1 MATQPSHN
9 APLDPRTGTGM
20 ARRER
25 LGAALAGARVDRV
38 PVSAWGHF
46 FTDEVD
52 PDRFIAAT
60 LAFQERYD
68 WDFLKVHS
76 RASYHVEGWG
86 FTYARSNDPAK
97 GHVCTGHPIATAADW
112 RKLRP
117 LDPDSTALA
126 EQLRIL
132 ERLKKAVGT
141 ELPVIMTVFS
151 PLDIAEKLI
160 DRDSAML
167 KRHIDE
173 DPAALEAA
181 LDAIARTF
189 APFVREVV
197 RLGADG
203 IYFST
208 KWANNVK
215 LSAAQ
220 YQRLVRSYDLAVLE
234 EAKPMWCNLLHLCED
249 HVQLSA
255 MADYPVQVFHWD
267 THAGHNPSFPQGKP
281 LLRTGPP
288 RLSARAMGGGVDPE
302 TLATGTPA
310 EVETRAIRSIRQIGG
325 RGLVLGPGCSV
336 QMAKTPPEN
345 LFALRRSPA
354 LAALEMQH

>member
-1 MATQPSHN
+1 MGDTATGSN
-9 APLDPRTGTGM
+9 RRERSGM
-20 ARRER
+20 DRRER
-25 LGAALAGARVDRV
+25 LRAALAGARVDRV

-46 FTDEVD
+46 FTEEVD
-52 PDRFIAAT
+52 PDRFIAASM
-60 LAFQERYD
+60 AFQEQYD

-86 FTYARSNDPAK
+86 FTYARSNDPAR

-112 RKLRP
+112 RKLKP
-117 LDPDSTALA
+117 LGLDSPALA

-132 ERLKKAVGT
+132 ERLKQEAGA

-151 PLDIAEKLI
+151 PLDIAEKLV
-160 DRDSAML
+160 DRNAALL

-189 APFVREVV
+189 APFVREVA

-215 LSAAQ
+215 LSAEQ
-220 YQRLVRSYDLAVLE
+220 YQRLVRPYDLAVLE
-234 EAKPMWCNLLHLCED
+234 EARPENSPMWCNLLHLCED
-249 HVQLSA
+249 HVQLAA

-267 THAGHNPSFPQGKP
+267 THAGHNPSFLQGKP
-281 LLRTGPP
+281 VLRTG
-288 RLSARAMGGGVDPE
+288 LQKAMGGGVDPQ

-310 EVETRAIRSIRQIGG
+310 EVETKAIHAIRQIGG

-336 QMAKTPPEN
+336 QMARTPPEN
-345 LFALRRSPA
+345 LLALRRSPA
-354 LAALEMQH
+354 LAAREMQH

>member
-1 MATQPSHN
+1 MSSNSGLGMTQ
-9 APLDPRTGTGM
+9 
-20 ARRER
+20 RER
-25 LGAALAGARVDRV
+25 LKAALAGTRLDRV

-46 FTDEVD
+46 FTEEVD

-60 LAFQERYD
+60 MAFQKSFD

-86 FTYARSNDPAK
+86 FTYTPSNDPAK
-97 GHVCTGHPIATAADW
+97 GHVCTGHPIAAATDW
-112 RKLRP
+112 RKLKP
-117 LDPDSTALA
+117 LGLDSPALA

-132 ERLKKAVGT
+132 ERLKKEAGPD
-141 ELPVIMTVFS
+141 LPVIMTVFS

-160 DRDSAML
+160 DRDAALM
-167 KRHIDE
+167 KHHIDT
-173 DPAALEAA
+173 DPAALESA
-181 LDAIARTF
+181 LEAIARTF
-189 APFVREVV
+189 APFVREVA

-215 LSAAQ
+215 LTAEQ
-220 YQRLVRSYDLAVLE
+220 YQRLVRPYDLAVLE
-234 EAKPMWCNLLHLCED
+234 EAGPMWCNLLHLCED

-255 MADYPVQVFHWD
+255 MADYPVQVLHWD
-267 THAGHNPSFPQGKP
+267 NHAGHNPSFLQGQP
-281 LLRTGPP
+281 VLRSEQPHVQK
-288 RLSARAMGGGVDPE
+288 RAMGGGVDPH
-302 TLATGTPA
+302 TLATGTA
-310 EVETRAIRSIRQIGG
+310 ADVEAKAVHAIHEIGG
-325 RGLVLGPGCSV
+325 RGFLLGPGCSV
-336 QMAKTPPEN
+336 QMAKTPTEN